1 MIIINITFPN
11 VMEPPMLSGP
21 PHDDIQSATHLQDE
35 SSRGQPRAAAGQD
48 ELDSARLLQGRR
60 EVLIRHGGECYRL
73 RHTRNDKLIL
83 TK

>member
-1 MIIINITFPN
+1 
-11 VMEPPMLSGP
+11 MLASRP
-21 PHDDIQSATHLQDE
+21 HLQSV
-35 SSRGQPRAAAGQD
+35 SSVAPAPQREVAATAIA
-48 ELDSARLLQGRR
+48 EIDSARLLQGER